1 MSSKATQKSIIN
13 DSIIKDLSE
22 QVLNLKYG
30 SIVIKVHDSKIV
42 QVELTERTRYEDV
55 WLVEKGG
62 GI

>member
-1 MSSKATQKSIIN
+1 MITKTSQKNIIN

-22 QVLNLKYG
+22 QVFNIRYG
-30 SIVIKVHDSKIV
+30 TIVIKVHDSKIV
-42 QVELTERTRYEDV
+42 QVEVTKRTRYEDV